1 MGVMKEFVG
10 WDEKEIIELLEDNV
24 LKYKLED
31 GVWVY
36 VRILGTDPQIKFY
49 FSVKEEVNI
58 AERVR
63 KPCSI
68 WKMKW
73 WSK

>member
-31 GVWVY
+31 GV
-36 VRILGTDPQIKFY
+36 
-49 FSVKEEVNI
+49 
-58 AERVR
+58 
-63 KPCSI
+63 
-68 WKMKW
+68 
-73 WSK
+73 